1 MPKKRKPVI
10 NAKRAKLLKEIQKQA
25 RQGRTPN
32 ISEAGR
38 NAGFAC
44 PQAAHQSLKR
54 AGIDITAMLEK
65 AGLGVETIF
74 KGFKESEQATET
86 KFFAHNGIV
95 FDTREVIA
103 HDIRLRART
112 EVARLHNLYP
122 QRDNGSV
129 NAPTAN
135 QVFNINVGFL
145 DTGRAVEVF
154 ENAGK
159 RSGIDDRGLLGVDE
173 NRDQNEG

>member
-10 NAKRAKLLKEIQKQA
+10 NAKRAKLLKEIQKQV

-38 NAGFAC
+38 NAGFNHASS
-44 PQAAHQSLKR
+44 AHQSLR
-54 AGIDITAMLEK
+54 RLGIDLPDMLEK
-65 AGLGVETIF
+65 AGLGVQTIL

-86 KFFAHNGIV
+86 RFFQHNGIV
-95 FDTREVIA
+95 MEEREVIA

-112 EVARLHNLYP
+112 EVAKFHNLYP
-122 QRDNGSV
+122 QREDGSV

-135 QVFNINVGFL
+135 QIFNINLGFANL
-145 DTGRAVEVF
+145 GRAETVLDSARE
-154 ENAGK
+154 

-173 NRDQNEG
+173 NRDENT